1 MSQLLQEQHS
11 VPLLRKCIEDGG
23 VELPRF
29 LQSKSK
35 GSIAPHHALCCL
47 LLGEYQAEEAR
58 KKSEWKKT
66 SGCPSWSYI
75 LSCGKLHS
83 QINDPAAFI
92 RDQFN
97 RVAHVI
103 PTEVVTPDVLRKK
116 IRNRGLPVPN
126 YFLDPE
132 DGKQFPPHI
141 ALLVILQDGE
151 EESVKFHNI
160 VYKWRS
166 PSSHSWRCS
175 CGSSSR

>member
-66 SGCPSWSYI
+66 SGCPS
-75 LSCGKLHS
+75 
-83 QINDPAAFI
+83 
-92 RDQFN
+92 
-97 RVAHVI
+97 
-103 PTEVVTPDVLRKK
+103 
-116 IRNRGLPVPN
+116 
-126 YFLDPE
+126 
-132 DGKQFPPHI
+132 
-141 ALLVILQDGE
+141 
-151 EESVKFHNI
+151 
-160 VYKWRS
+160 
-166 PSSHSWRCS
+166 
-175 CGSSSR
+175 